1 MNDNQPN
8 KPIQRGLSAGD
19 AILYAVI
26 GSVLTYFFFSPLDA
40 FFNDLFRPLVRSALQ
55 ALGLG

>member
-1 MNDNQPN
+1 
-8 KPIQRGLSAGD
+8 
-19 AILYAVI
+19 
-26 GSVLTYFFFSPLDA
+26 VLTYFFFSPLDA